1 MRFRNTLLEVLEEL
15 KMRRQQDMETEESIG
30 SLLDAKT
37 TLEHLVEEGRRRAE
51 QLQEQLDRQEGEM
64 RRSYELQLKELEAER
79 AKALSTGGVEEKEMK
94 ALKDEVKVRQSLDS
108 LFVGAVLYSAV
119 GLVWCNVIPS

>member
-15 KMRRQQDMETEESIG
+15 KMRRQQDVETEESIG

-79 AKALSTGGVEEKEMK
+79 AKASSTGGVEEKEMK

-119 GLVWCNVIPS
+119 GLVWCGAM